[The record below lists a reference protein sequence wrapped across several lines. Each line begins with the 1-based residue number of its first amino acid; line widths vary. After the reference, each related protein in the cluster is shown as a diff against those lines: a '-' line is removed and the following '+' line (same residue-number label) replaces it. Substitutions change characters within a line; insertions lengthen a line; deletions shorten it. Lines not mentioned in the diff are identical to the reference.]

1 MSWSVHCKALCD
13 SIFQLMRI
21 HRDIK
26 FREGV
31 DLSLLLLLLDPSRRR
46 IQVEAVRHNFKIS
59 CCITTMYEC
68 QTNGR

>member
-31 DLSLLLLLLDPSRRR
+31 DLSLLLLLLDP
-46 IQVEAVRHNFKIS
+46 
-59 CCITTMYEC
+59 
-68 QTNGR
+68 